1 MEAGE
6 RQLMTELLQTLL
18 LGLLLGG
25 VYALAASG
33 LTLIFGVMRV
43 INIAHGAFL
52 IVGAFITYWLWDAFG
67 IDPLVAVVITT
78 PIVFALGWIT
88 YKVVVSPI
96 RTAPMASTVLLTF
109 GLALVLEGA
118 MGEIWGNNSTAIRP
132 SYADESFTIGAIFLP
147 KAQVYGGLI
156 AVVVL
161 VLLWTVLTK
170 TWLGRAIRAAATNPS
185 SAELVGI
192 KVGAVAAVVFAL
204 GIAAAGAGG
213 AITGVLYPFTPGS
226 HYQWIARLLAIVVL
240 GGLGSLNGAVLG
252 ALMFGVAETLTSAY
266 WSPSWATAVPYAIVF
281 AVLLIR
287 PQGLLGTR
295 LREDSVATV

>member
-1 MEAGE
+1 
-6 RQLMTELLQTLL
+6 MTQLLQTLV

-33 LTLIFGVMRV
+33 LTLIFGVMKV
-43 INIAHGAFL
+43 INIAHGAY
-52 IVGAFITYWLWDAFG
+52 VVVAAFITYWLWDSFG
-67 IDPLVAVVITT
+67 IDPLLAIVITT
-78 PIVFALGWIT
+78 PIVFALGWVT

-132 SYADESFTIGAIFLP
+132 SYGDESFTVAGLFLP
-147 KAQVYGGLI
+147 KAQVYGGLV
-156 AVVVL
+156 AVLVL
-161 VLLWTVLTK
+161 VLLWLVLIK
-170 TWLGRAIRAAATNPS
+170 SWLGRAIRAAASNPS

-192 KVGAVAAVVFAL
+192 KVASVAALVFAL
-204 GIAAAGAGG
+204 GIAAAGAAG
-213 AITGVLYPFTPGS
+213 AITGVLYPFVPGS

-252 ALMFGVAETLTSAY
+252 AVLFGLAETITGAY
-266 WSPSWATAVPYAIVF
+266 WSPAWATAVPYAVVF
-281 AVLLIR
+281 AVLLVR
-287 PQGLLGTR
+287 PQGLMGTR
-295 LREDSVATV
+295 LREDAVAT

>member
-1 MEAGE
+1 MN
-6 RQLMTELLQTLL
+6 ELLQTLI

-52 IVGAFITYWLWDAFG
+52 ILGAFVTYWLWDGFG
-67 IDPLVAVVITT
+67 VDPLLAIVLTT
-78 PIVFALGWIT
+78 PIVFALGWVT
-88 YKVVVSPI
+88 YWVVVSPV

-118 MGEIWGNNSTAIRP
+118 MGEVWGNNSTAIRP
-132 SYADESFTIGAIFLP
+132 AYGDESFTLGELFLP

-156 AVVVL
+156 AVLVL
-161 VLLWTVLTK
+161 VLLWVVLTK

-192 KVGAVAAVVFAL
+192 KVAAVAALVFAL

-213 AITGVLYPFTPGS
+213 AITGVLYPFVPGS

-240 GGLGSLNGAVLG
+240 GGLGSLNGAVLA
-252 ALMFGVAETLTSAY
+252 ALMFGLAETLTSAY
-266 WSPSWATAVPYAIVF
+266 VSPAWATAVPYAIVF

-295 LREDSVATV
+295 LREDAVAA

>member
-1 MEAGE
+1 
-6 RQLMTELLQTLL
+6 MTQLLQTLV

-33 LTLIFGVMRV
+33 LTLIFGVMKV
-43 INIAHGAFL
+43 INIAHGAY
-52 IVGAFITYWLWDAFG
+52 VVVAAFITYWLWDSVG
-67 IDPLVAVVITT
+67 IDPLLAIVITT

-132 SYADESFTIGAIFLP
+132 SYGDESFTFAGLFLP
-147 KAQVYGGLI
+147 KAQVYGGLV
-156 AVVVL
+156 AVL
-161 VLLWTVLTK
+161 VLALLWLVLAK
-170 TWLGRAIRAAATNPS
+170 SWLGRAIRAAASNPS

-192 KVGAVAAVVFAL
+192 KVASVAALVFAL
-204 GIAAAGAGG
+204 GIAAAGAAG
-213 AITGVLYPFTPGS
+213 AITGVLYPFVPGS

-252 ALMFGVAETLTSAY
+252 AVLFGLAETFTAAY
-266 WSPSWATAVPYAIVF
+266 WSPAWATAVPYAVVF
-281 AVLLIR
+281 AVLLVR

-295 LREDSVATV
+295 LREDAVAT

>member
-1 MEAGE
+1 MSEF
-6 RQLMTELLQTLL
+6 LQNLL

-25 VYALAASG
+25 VYALAAGG

-52 IVGAFITYWLWDAFG
+52 ILAAFITYSLWDVLG
-67 IDPLVAVVITT
+67 IDPLLAIVITT
-78 PIVFALGWIT
+78 PIVFALGWVT
-88 YKVVVSPI
+88 YKVLVAPI

-109 GLALVLEGA
+109 GLALVIEGA

-132 SYADESFTIGAIFLP
+132 SYGDESFTLFGLFLP
-147 KAQVYGGLI
+147 KAQLFGGLV
-156 AVVVL
+156 AVL
-161 VLLWTVLTK
+161 VLAVLWVILTK
-170 TWLGRAIRAAATNPS
+170 TWLGRAIRAAAINPS

-192 KVGAVAAVVFAL
+192 KVTSVAALVFAL

-213 AITGVLYPFTPGS
+213 AITGILYPFVPGS

-240 GGLGSLNGAVLG
+240 GGMGSLNGAVLG
-252 ALMFGVAETLTSAY
+252 ALLFGIAETMTSAY
-266 WSPSWATAVPYAIVF
+266 VSPSWATAVPYAIVF

-287 PQGLLGTR
+287 PQGLLGKR
-295 LREDSVATV
+295 MREDTVMA